1 MHTKKTAQ
9 IQKFTAVFALI
20 IGLIFAPSAHSQ
32 PSITEQLDKS
42 PRHQEW
48 VQINS
53 NGRTLHNFVVYPEI
67 SENALAVIV
76 IHENKGLTDW
86 VRLFADQLAG
96 AGYLVIAPDLL
107 SGFSAQ
113 YKRTADFPT
122 GDDAKAAIYE
132 LDASKVTADLE
143 AVQTYVKNLPAANG
157 KTAVIGFCWG
167 GAQSFRFAVNNTQIK
182 AALVFYGSP
191 PEHEDYKKIQAP
203 VYGFYGGEDQRINA
217 TIPATEKK
225 MQKLG
230 KTYDYEIYPGATHA
244 FMRKADEPGVSDADK
259 AAGAAAWERIRK
271 ILAGL

>member
-1 MHTKKTAQ
+1 MLITV
-9 IQKFTAVFALI
+9 AVPLI
-20 IGLIFAPSAHSQ
+20 WILSAPRASAQ
-32 PSITEQLDKS
+32 PSITEQLDNS
-42 PRHQEW
+42 PRHHEW
-48 VQINS
+48 VQIQS
-53 NGRTLHNFVVYPEI
+53 NGRTLHNFVVYPQI

-86 VRLFADQLAG
+86 VRLFADQLAA
-96 AGYLVIAPDLL
+96 AGYLAIAPDLL
-107 SGFSAQ
+107 SGFSEQ
-113 YKRTADFPT
+113 HKRTADFPS
-122 GDDAKAAIYE
+122 GDDARTAIYE
-132 LDASKVTADLE
+132 LDADKVTADLE

-157 KTAVIGFCWG
+157 RTAVIGFCWG

-225 MQKLG
+225 MKKLD
-230 KTYDYEIYPGATHA
+230 KTYDYKIYPGATHA
-244 FMRKADEPGVSDADK
+244 FMRKADEPGVSDGDK
-259 AAGAAAWERIRK
+259 AAGAASWERIKK

>member
-1 MHTKKTAQ
+1 MTA
-9 IQKFTAVFALI
+9 ICSCLFL
-20 IGLIFAPSAHSQ
+20 LLNSRSAGAQ

-48 VQINS
+48 VEINS